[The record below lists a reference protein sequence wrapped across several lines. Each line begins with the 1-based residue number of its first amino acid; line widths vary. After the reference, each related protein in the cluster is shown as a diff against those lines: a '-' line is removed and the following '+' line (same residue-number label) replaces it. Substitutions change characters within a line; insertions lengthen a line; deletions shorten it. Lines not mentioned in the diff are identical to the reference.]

1 VRYVTNQFAHIET
14 LERARRWL
22 TQSGIDPARIEA
34 RTHGIFSLSVAVEPG
49 ESAEVQRI
57 IDAAE
62 SSDPD
67 SPPSIWDL
75 ASEQHVHPQGDNSI
89 VAAANTS
96 HSESFVVSWR
106 PQDAEREVT
115 QTDTE
120 LQKTF
125 REGKD

>member
-1 VRYVTNQFAHIET
+1 VRYVTHQFAHIET

-22 TQSGIDPARIEA
+22 AQSGFDPARIEA
-34 RTHGIFSLSVAVEPG
+34 RTHGILSLSVAVEQG

-67 SPPSIWDL
+67 GNPGIWDV
-75 ASEQHVHPQGDNSI
+75 ANQRHVHPQADNSI
-89 VAAANTS
+89 VAAGNAS
-96 HSESFVVSWR
+96 HSESFVVGWR

-120 LQKTF
+120 LQKGY
-125 REGKD
+125 REGKG